1 MNLLRGQRFKLE
13 QVGVNS
19 KLKLEVDMVL
29 NSNLEL
35 DMSCFGVDE
44 NDNLLYIWSNNVNE
58 SLQILAAKNYIEN
71 TIGSDKIQIVY
82 GKK

>member
-1 MNLLRGQRFKLE
+1 MTTNEREFVESIINHRS
-13 QVGVNS
+13 NIS
-19 KLKLEVDMVL
+19 KSQDYIAENFNVC
-29 NSNLEL
+29 SE
-35 DMSCFGVDE
+35 FDE

>member
-1 MNLLRGQRFKLE
+1 MTTNERDFVESIINHRL
-13 QVGVNS
+13 NIS
-19 KLKLEVDMVL
+19 KSQDYIAENFHVC
-29 NSNLEL
+29 SE
-35 DMSCFGVDE
+35 FDE
-44 NDNLLYIWSNNVNE
+44 NDNLLYIWSKNVNE

>member
-1 MNLLRGQRFKLE
+1 MCSRDTFLCKQGECFKLLIKRIVE
-13 QVGVNS
+13 YEKNKRVFNS
-19 KLKLEVDMVL
+19 E
-29 NSNLEL
+29 
-35 DMSCFGVDE
+35 FDE